1 MTREEFIHRHNR
13 FNPPTFF
20 NVFFTG
26 MIAGVA
32 LAVIVICVC
41 NWLTN

>member
-1 MTREEFIHRHNR
+1 MTREEFIHRHDR

-26 MIAGVA
+26 MIAGCA
-32 LAVIVICVC
+32 LAVIVAGVCV
-41 NWLTN
+41 WLAK